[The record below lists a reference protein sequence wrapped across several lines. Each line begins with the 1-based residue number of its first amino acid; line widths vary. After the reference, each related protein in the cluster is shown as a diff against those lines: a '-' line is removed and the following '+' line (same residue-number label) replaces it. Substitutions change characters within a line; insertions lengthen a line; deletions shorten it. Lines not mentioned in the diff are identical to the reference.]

1 MKKIFNEL
9 GVSLVVGPGNWIGF
23 SNEIEDGEKEV
34 RTYGWEKIK
43 VKDINDLY
51 IRIWLLKRVLV
62 FSSKNGIKL
71 KLKNKY
77 GFKIILG
84 FSN

>member
-9 GVSLVVGPGNWIGF
+9 WVSLVVWPGNWIWF
-23 SNEIEDGEKEV
+23 SNEIEDWEKEV
-34 RTYGWEKIK
+34 RTYWWEKIK

-62 FSSKNGIKL
+62 FSSKNWIKL

-77 GFKIILG
+77 WFKIILW